1 MVMRAKFYPDELKL
15 EAVRLVIEK
24 RFSAAQAGTQLGIPH
39 AAVGVWVRR
48 YRESRVH
55 TLAMKTHDIQKLRL
69 LLKQLAVERDE
80 VARIAS
86 RLLAK
91 VV

>member
-1 MVMRAKFYPDELKL
+1 
-15 EAVRLVIEK
+15 
-24 RFSAAQAGTQLGIPH
+24 
-39 AAVGVWVRR
+39 
-48 YRESRVH
+48 VH